1 MLCIRNYTV
10 MNDAQ
15 NYSAPPDLLKERV
28 ILVTG
33 ASGGIGRAVSKAYAA
48 HGATVILLGR
58 TIKKL
63 EKVYD
68 EIESAGHPQP
78 AIFPLNLETAT
89 PKDYDDLGDNIKNE
103 FGRLDGLLNNAA
115 QVGGLTPIQHY
126 DIELW
131 ARIINVNLNAP
142 FLICQVCIPLLEQ
155 GADSAIVFSTDH
167 CTRAYWGAYG
177 VAKHGQEALLGILA
191 DELDTDRPVRVNGID
206 PGPVR
211 TKLRAQNYPGE
222 DVNVLPAPEDVI
234 APYLYFMG
242 PDSKGTTGQNFRWA
256 R

>member
-1 MLCIRNYTV
+1 MTDIR
-10 MNDAQ
+10 Q
-15 NYSAPPDLLKERV
+15 YSAPPALLEEKI
-28 ILVTG
+28 ILITG
-33 ASGGIGRAVSKAYAA
+33 AGDGIGRAAAKSFAA

-63 EKVYD
+63 EQVYD

-126 DIELW
+126 DIGLW

-142 FLICQVCIPLLEQ
+142 FLICQVCIPLLQQ
-155 GADSAIVFSTDH
+155 GADSAMVFSTDH

-177 VAKHGQEALLGILA
+177 VAKHGQEALLNILA
-191 DELDTDRPVRVNGID
+191 DELNTDRPVRVNGID
-206 PGPVR
+206 PGAVR
-211 TKLRAQNYPGE
+211 TNLRAQNYPGE
-222 DVNVLPAPEDVI
+222 DANTLPKPEDVI